1 MPAPFPPND
10 NAIIRFRYTKQQPA
24 PEPIAPPPGS
34 PPGTPAII
42 RAAIGPGHEDTELF
56 ELHPPTGD
64 IAEVER
70 QWKNANPPDSG
81 KEWQDAFFPGPE
93 ANPPQPMPPKQLP
106 DVDAQGLRHRA
117 AGQEELPGAV
127 TEGVAVP
134 GRGVGFAEGQ
144 DESAETYGDENLSL
158 AQLEGQSDEQILE
171 HPGIGEA
178 TLHKIKLA
186 RNKRDRAASKK

>member
-64 IAEVER
+64 IA
-70 QWKNANPPDSG
+70 
-81 KEWQDAFFPGPE
+81 
-93 ANPPQPMPPKQLP
+93 PQPMPPKQLP